1 MFTVLMIDDQEDLI
15 KTVQDELV
23 DAIEGI
29 TFVSCNS
36 FDEAPAFLKK
46 HRPDVIILDRFEG
59 LPVQGDDKGMGV
71 LKQIWDQWFCPVVV
85 YTAGDVDLKAEGYGG
100 HPFVAVQTKGAG
112 SPKQVAEK
120 LKEFLP
126 HIAAL
131 TGFTEEL
138 ELAKRAVLRDLAG
151 PIFDALTDVSQRT
164 EVLRRAA
171 RRRVAALVDELQH
184 TNAEECLPW
193 EQYIFPILAKH
204 PLIGD
209 VLRVAGSNKNE
220 PENHR
225 VILTPT
231 CDLVPRGE
239 KPCKATQVLVG
250 KCVDPKRFVTEGV
263 SLAAATKP
271 VKMKEPLE
279 RALNEPHQ
287 SGFVI
292 FPECKGYLP
301 LMALDLRGLELIPIG
316 EIGHDG
322 QIGKGYHRIASVDSP
337 FREYIGWAF
346 LQISCRPGIPPRDVT
361 ELVASL
367 AALFGKP

>member
-15 KTVQDELV
+15 KTVQDELE
-23 DAIEGI
+23 DAFEGI
-29 TFVSCNS
+29 TFVGCKS

-59 LPVQGDDKGMGV
+59 LPAQGDDKGMGV
-71 LKQIWDQWFCPVVV
+71 LKQIWAHWFCPVVV
-85 YTAGDVDLKAEGYGG
+85 YTAGEADLKVKEYYG

-112 SPKQVAEK
+112 TPKQVAEK

-138 ELAKRAVLRDLAG
+138 ESAKRTVLRDLAR

-184 TNAEECLPW
+184 TDAEQCLPW
-193 EQYIFPILAKH
+193 EQYIFPVLAKH
-204 PLIGD
+204 PIVGD
-209 VLRVAGSNKNE
+209 VLRVADSDKNE
-220 PENHR
+220 PENYR

-250 KCVDPKRFVTEGV
+250 KCVDPKRFVTEGA
-263 SLAAATKP
+263 SIAAGTNA
-271 VKMKEPLE
+271 VKMKD
-279 RALNEPHQ
+279 ALKRSMSEPHQ

-301 LMALDLRGLELIPIG
+301 LMALDLRGLELIPPG
-316 EIGHDG
+316 DIGHDG

-346 LQISCRPGIPPRDVT
+346 LQISCRPGIPPRDMT

-367 AALFGKP
+367 AALFAKP